1 MRSAWSAIEHCWA
14 CFGIYKPPSF
24 FVDIAGVQT
33 LNPHEMGG
41 VFFFL
46 FLSLRNPINPRS
58 MDDESQ
64 V

>member
-41 VFFFL
+41 FFS
-46 FLSLRNPINPRS
+46 LSLSRDPINPRS